1 MNEFEQHDSVWND
14 RLQDLLDGDVSAGE
28 RAAIESHLA
37 TCARCRS
44 HHAQLKRLDANL
56 TTQLAAPALDASFD
70 CQVFARIEALDAR
83 ARAQAQRQAER
94 ELQENLR
101 LLARAWRRGLA
112 FVLGGAVAGVAL
124 AFAIATWADAAGMPE
139 KLLGFA
145 TGFGLENTDGLS
157 AVVLAMLGAGIGVSG
172 WLAAQD

>member
-1 MNEFEQHDSVWND
+1 MRE
-14 RLQDLLDGDVSAGE
+14 RALLDSAPFLL
-28 RAAIESHLA
+28 SPL
-37 TCARCRS
+37 
-44 HHAQLKRLDANL
+44 L
-56 TTQLAAPALDASFD
+56 TL
-70 CQVFARIEALDAR
+70 
-83 ARAQAQRQAER
+83 
-94 ELQENLR
+94 
-101 LLARAWRRGLA
+101 
-112 FVLGGAVAGVAL
+112 AGVAL